1 MGCQENIRH
10 TVGGGI
16 PVLPSSPAGGAEQPA
31 PLQGGCSAAGA
42 DKAVAGAE
50 GGQGQE
56 LVRARQDQV
65 VGDYSNF
72 GDDDFEGGGG
82 DGNLQPGGGGS

>member
-56 LVRARQDQV
+56 LVRAVRIKLSVTRATLETQ
-65 VGDYSNF
+65 
-72 GDDDFEGGGG
+72 GGGG
-82 DGNLQPGGGGS
+82 DGDL